1 MPGILRTNR
10 GLRRN
15 TSHKEIA
22 MLRLLAAVLACASF
36 LGAVDT
42 EDRVRKSVSVAS
54 ATRLSLNAEVGSV
67 RVEPGDEKKVQVEVH
82 FHGSPPS
89 RGEFD
94 RMLRDFTLDVAQQGS
109 DIRVTG
115 AFHDGWKPML
125 FILPF
130 AGGHTICRN
139 GQCLEYSSWL
149 REVEYRVTV
158 PRKFAADV
166 ETSGGPISVSDLKG
180 EVSARTSGGS
190 LNFDDI
196 DGPVNGRTSGGSI
209 TLAGGKGRAVVHTS
223 GGSIRITEVAGD
235 VDASTS
241 GGPISIERASGRVR
255 ARTSGGGIDIREATG
270 AIDASTSGG
279 GVTAS
284 LLGQPKEECR
294 LNTSGGSI
302 SVSLGKDIH
311 MDLDASSSGGSVWTD
326 FPVPSSADRGERH
339 HNELRA
345 PLNGGG
351 PLLYL
356 HTSGGGISV
365 RRTG

>member
-1 MPGILRTNR
+1 
-10 GLRRN
+10 
-15 TSHKEIA
+15 
-22 MLRLLAAVLACASF
+22 MLRLLATVLACASF
-36 LGAVDT
+36 LHAVDT
-42 EDRVRKSVSVAS
+42 EDRVRKSVPVAS

-67 RVEPGDEKKVQVEVH
+67 RVEPGDGKRVQVEVY
-82 FHGSPPS
+82 FHGFPPS

-115 AFHDGWKPML
+115 TFHDGWKPML
-125 FILPF
+125 FIVPL
-130 AGGHTICRN
+130 AGGHPICRN

-158 PRKFAADV
+158 PRKFDADL
-166 ETSGGPISVSDLKG
+166 ETSGGPISVSDLTG
-180 EVSARTSGGS
+180 EVNARTSGGS
-190 LNFDDI
+190 LNFNGI

-209 TLAGGKGRAVVHTS
+209 TLEGGKGRAVVHTS

-241 GGPISIERASGRVR
+241 GGGISIERASGRVR
-255 ARTSGGGIDIREATG
+255 AHTSGGSIEVREATG

-311 MDLDASSSGGSVWTD
+311 VDLDASTSGGRVWTD
-326 FPVPSSADRGERH
+326 FPVPRNGDRDRH
-339 HNELRA
+339 QRELRA

-365 RRTG
+365 RRAG